1 MPVAKR
7 DYYEVL
13 GIDRAASADQIKQ
26 AFRRLA
32 LKHHPDRNSSNKQEA
47 EERFKEISEAY
58 EILSDPQKR
67 TAYDQY
73 GQEGLS
79 GAFRHGN
86 FSWEDFSHFD
96 DLNDLFGA
104 GVEDLFASF
113 GLGGLFG
120 TRGRGRRR
128 GSERDGADLEYVLD
142 LELKEVLQ
150 ESERGIQFRRRELCQ
165 DCGGRGTRRADGRQP
180 CPDCQG
186 TGQRRFTQG
195 FFTMATPCS
204 RCRGEGEVL
213 KDACP
218 SCRGQGLVLVER
230 KLTVKVPAGVDSGMR
245 LKLSGEGEAG
255 LRGGARGD
263 LYVLIRVR
271 PHEFLRRDGTD
282 LYCEMPIRM
291 TQAALGCEVEV
302 PALTGTVSM
311 KVPAGTQ
318 PGQLFRLKGR
328 GLPSLRGG
336 RGDQLVRV
344 EVEIPSRLSA
354 AERKRL
360 EEFERLSDKSTF
372 PGIQKF
378 WQRFGKGR
386 QGGVD

>member
-13 GIDRAASADQIKQ
+13 GVSRGASADEVKQ

-32 LKHHPDRNSSNKQEA
+32 LKYHPDRNSSNKQEA

-58 EILSDPQKR
+58 EVLGDAQKR
-67 TAYDQY
+67 TTYDQY
-73 GQEGLS
+73 GHEGLS

-86 FSWEDFSHFD
+86 FSWEDFSHFE
-96 DLNDLFGA
+96 DLSDLFG
-104 GVEDLFASF
+104 GSLEDLFSSF

-120 TRGRGRRR
+120 LRGRGGGR
-128 GSERDGADLEYVLD
+128 GTGRDGADLEYVLD
-142 LELKEVLQ
+142 LELKDVLQ
-150 ESERGIQFRRRELCQ
+150 GSEHGIQFRRRELCRE
-165 DCGGRGTRRADGRQP
+165 CGGRGTRRADGRQP

-204 RCRGEGEVL
+204 RCQGEGEIL

-218 SCRGQGLVLVER
+218 SCRGEGLASAER

-255 LRGGARGD
+255 LRGSARGD
-263 LYVLIRVR
+263 LYVLIRVKR
-271 PHEFLRRDGTD
+271 HEFLRRDGND
-282 LYCEMPIRM
+282 LTCEMPIRM

-302 PALTGTVSM
+302 PTLTGPVSM
-311 KVPAGTQ
+311 KIPAGTQ
-318 PGQLFRLKGR
+318 PGQLFRLRGR
-328 GLPSLRGG
+328 GVPSLRGG
-336 RGDQLVRV
+336 GRGDLLVRLQ
-344 EVEIPSRLSA
+344 VEIPARLSP

-360 EEFERLSDKSTF
+360 EEFDHLGDK
-372 PGIQKF
+372 
-378 WQRFGKGR
+378 
-386 QGGVD
+386 GGD